1 MTALARA
8 RESERTFF
16 SPRRVDRAGRE
27 WGRSGNH
34 RRAASRRRS
43 GRRATRLTTI
53 FDDARGAR
61 AASRRAR
68 RRPRS
73 ISESASL
80 RLPRRVSWRMFDEEG
95 SRASLDD
102 ARERGKSE
110 ETMNDANAVGSSGGR
125 GARRPRDEA
134 SDEDAGQHRLDAR
147 RPRTATRRVF
157 DALASLPGDATWRDI
172 VNAVCVL
179 VTRYLPFDAT
189 IRHPERESRRRGRA
203 RASPHGARPTL
214 RRRRDGDIAHDDA
227 CSCVIAHGL
236 RASRKTQ
243 SFIKTTSESRRKR
256 RDGDAAERRGTARRR
271 RRRGDVRL
279 FSFHFNSFHFIS
291 MHFQFTRERETR
303 FSPFNRFG

>member
-1 MTALARA
+1 
-8 RESERTFF
+8 
-16 SPRRVDRAGRE
+16 
-27 WGRSGNH
+27 
-34 RRAASRRRS
+34 
-43 GRRATRLTTI
+43 
-53 FDDARGAR
+53 
-61 AASRRAR
+61 
-68 RRPRS
+68 
-73 ISESASL
+73 
-80 RLPRRVSWRMFDEEG
+80 
-95 SRASLDD
+95 
-102 ARERGKSE
+102 
-110 ETMNDANAVGSSGGR
+110 MNDANAVGSSGGR
-125 GARRPRDEA
+125 GARRPRGEA

-147 RPRTATRRVF
+147 RPRPATRRVF

-279 FSFHFNSFHFIS
+279 FSFHFNSFPIHARTRNPFFPIQPLWMNGTSSPRSFAMRALATIPLRTILSFQLGAPRLKAPRGGIS
-291 MHFQFTRERETR
+291 TSATNEIAEFLRA
-303 FSPFNRFG
+303 